1 MEPDQIK
8 SIEEMAGALMTP
20 TEIAILLN
28 QDTKKFVYQAT
39 QKPDSE
45 IYIAY
50 QKGRLNTKLELR
62 KKVIM
67 LAKAGSPQAEVLADK
82 YLIDTENI

>member
-1 MEPDQIK
+1 M
-8 SIEEMAGALMTP
+8 SP

-28 QDTKKFVYQAT
+28 QDVQKFVYQAT
-39 QKPDSE
+39 KKPDSD
-45 IYIAY
+45 IAKAY

-67 LAKAGSPQAEVLADK
+67 LAKAGSPQAEMLADK
-82 YLIDTENI
+82 YLIDTEGR